1 MHKTY
6 FKFETKE
13 KLIMKNKF
21 KIDGLWIPY
30 QILTDK
36 NLRDKEKIIYSLI
49 LFFSNNKGYC
59 SIRNKYLADML
70 NRSIKRISS
79 IINTLQDKKYIHI
92 IPRNNKV
99 ERKLYPLV
107 DIKDINKKVLFKG
120 LFIPISVLADNN
132 LNDKEKF
139 IYSIALYYSNVHKQ
153 CTLNN
158 ENLHKIFRVTKNQI
172 SRIVN
177 SLNKKRYTFND
188 YFYKNNHKEILYRK
202 IRPIRKNDDTYCEK
216 VQDKYNQKV
225 QQGILENVNVLK
237 SKNNNSKKYKKSSN
251 FESRDYS
258 PEFLETLYANKF

>member
-1 MHKTY
+1 
-6 FKFETKE
+6 
-13 KLIMKNKF
+13 MKNKF

-59 SIRNKYLADML
+59 SIKNKYLADLL
-70 NRSIKRISS
+70 NRSTKRISS
-79 IINTLQDKKYIHI
+79 IINSLQDKKYIHI
-92 IPRNNKV
+92 VPRNNK
-99 ERKLYPLV
+99 EDRKLYPLINV
-107 DIKDINKKVLFKG
+107 DESSEKVPFKG
-120 LFIPISVLADNN
+120 LFIPIKVLADNN
-132 LNDKEKF
+132 INDKEKF
-139 IYSIALYYSNVHKQ
+139 IYSIVLYYSNVRKQ

-158 ENLHKIFRVTKNQI
+158 ENFHEIFGVTKNQI

-202 IRPIRKNDDTYCEK
+202 IRPIRKNDDTHCEK

-225 QQGILENVNVLK
+225 QQGILENVNVVK
-237 SKNNNSKKYKKSSN
+237 SKNNNYKKYKKSSN

-258 PEFLETLYANKF
+258 PEFLETLYANL

>member
-1 MHKTY
+1 
-6 FKFETKE
+6 
-13 KLIMKNKF
+13 MKNKF

-49 LFFSNNKGYC
+49 LFFSNTKCYC
-59 SIRNKYLADML
+59 NIRNKYLEDL
-70 NRSIKRISS
+70 LDRSTKRISV
-79 IINTLQDKKYIHI
+79 ILNTLQDKKYIHI
-92 IPRNNKV
+92 VPRNNRE

-107 DIKDINKKVLFKG
+107 DIKDISEKVLFKG

-158 ENLHKIFRVTKNQI
+158 ENLKEIFGVTKNQI

-177 SLNKKRYTFND
+177 NLRRKGYTLNEYI
-188 YFYKNNHKEILYRK
+188 YKNNHKEILYRK
-202 IRPIRKNDDTYCEK
+202 IRPIRKNDDTYCKK
-216 VQDKYNQKV
+216 VQDRYNQKV
-225 QQGILENVNVLK
+225 LQDNLKNVTVLK
-237 SKNNNSKKYKKSSN
+237 SKNKNYNKYNGFHNYEGRQYSKEVL
-251 FESRDYS
+251 ES
-258 PEFLETLYANKF
+258 LYANEF

>member
-1 MHKTY
+1 
-6 FKFETKE
+6 
-13 KLIMKNKF
+13 MKNKF

-49 LFFSNNKGYC
+49 LFFSNKKGYC
-59 SIRNKYLADML
+59 SIRNKYLEDLL
-70 NRSIKRISS
+70 NRSTKRISS

-92 IPRNNKV
+92 IPRNNRE

-120 LFIPISVLADNN
+120 LFMPISVLSDNN

-139 IYSIALYYSNVHKQ
+139 IYSITLYYSNVHKQ

-158 ENLHKIFRVTKNQI
+158 KNFHDIFDVTKNQI

-177 SLNKKRYTFND
+177 NLRIKGYTLNEYI
-188 YFYKNNHKEILYRK
+188 YKNNHKEILYRK
-202 IRPIRKNDDTYCEK
+202 IKPIRKNDDTHCEK
-216 VQDKYNQKV
+216 VQDKYYQKV
-225 QQGILENVNVLK
+225 QQDNLKNVNVLK
-237 SKNNNSKKYKKSSN
+237 SKNKNYKKYNRISN
-251 FESRDYS
+251 YEGREYE
-258 PEFLETLYANKF
+258 PEFLETLYANEF

>member
-1 MHKTY
+1 
-6 FKFETKE
+6 
-13 KLIMKNKF
+13 MKNKF

-59 SIRNKYLADML
+59 SKKNKYLADLL
-70 NRSIKRISS
+70 NRSTKRISS
-79 IINTLQDKKYIHI
+79 IINSLQDKKYIHI
-92 IPRNNKV
+92 VPRNNKV

-158 ENLHKIFRVTKNQI
+158 ENFHEIFGVTKNQI

-177 SLNKKRYTFND
+177 SLNKKKYTCND

-216 VQDKYNQKV
+216 VQYRYNQKV
-225 QQGILENVNVLK
+225 QQGILKNVNVLK
-237 SKNNNSKKYKKSSN
+237 SKNNNYKKYKKSSN

>member
-1 MHKTY
+1 
-6 FKFETKE
+6 
-13 KLIMKNKF
+13 MKNKF
-21 KIDGLWIPY
+21 KIAGLWIPY

-59 SIRNKYLADML
+59 SIRNKYLENL
-70 NRSIKRISS
+70 LHRSTKRISS

-92 IPRNNKV
+92 IPRNNK
-99 ERKLYPLV
+99 EKRKLYPLV
-107 DIKDINKKVLFKG
+107 DIKDINKKVLFKV

-158 ENLHKIFRVTKNQI
+158 ENLHKIFGVTKNQI

-216 VQDKYNQKV
+216 VQYRYNQKV
-225 QQGILENVNVLK
+225 QQGILKNVNVLK
-237 SKNNNSKKYKKSSN
+237 SKNNNYKKYKKSSN

-258 PEFLETLYANKF
+258 PEILETLYANL